1 VAGSVGGVHS
11 AAVRFDL
18 YLRECRSLK
27 AKRTATKPI
36 IEGLRRRYHVSVAEV
51 GHQNAWH
58 RCTVGVAVVA
68 SSEAHL
74 RDILDEVERF
84 VWSFPEVE
92 VLRADRSWMEV
103 DE

>member
-1 VAGSVGGVHS
+1 MY
-11 AAVRFDL
+11 AAALRFDL

-27 AKRTATKPI
+27 AKRAATKPVV
-36 IEGLRRRYHVSVAEV
+36 EGLRRRYHVSVAEV
-51 GHQNAWH
+51 GHQDAWH
-58 RCTVGVAVVA
+58 RFAMGVAAVA
-68 SSEAHL
+68 SSESHL

-92 VLRADRSWMEV
+92 VLRTDRSWLEV